1 MRTPKGANGTHTH
14 THTQFF
20 TSLKLIV
27 MLITFTIIAFACG
40 KEDKG
45 TLNTVE
51 LPTITRNSNCGPEGS
66 NCDEPDTL
74 TVTSYNVAFD
84 CDITITMK
92 VTRCYDDLGN
102 EIFNF
107 EDDGFDIEIEDSC
120 PTTQLTDIIV
130 QQAIDNFIRFY
141 FLNNMTV
148 LPSCGVSTIATSR
161 QIKMDCTRL
170 CLAPSRVGFVA
181 YRYVS
186 CSLDQGCCVQ
196 ELEWCAQNGVPISSN
211 EVNYASPSTCTPS
224 TLNCSGDPI
233 ISGQLSVQPEP
244 CGVRCD
250 LNIQYLFGDF
260 GLFFI

>member
-1 MRTPKGANGTHTH
+1 MRTPKGANGTHIH
-14 THTQFF
+14 THLF
-20 TSLKLIV
+20 TSLRLVLLFFTFAIV
-27 MLITFTIIAFACG
+27 IFACG
-40 KEDKG
+40 KEDKIVSFAVDEYP
-45 TLNTVE
+45 TV
-51 LPTITRNSNCGPEGS
+51 TRSSNCGPEGS
-66 NCDEPDTL
+66 NCDDPDTL
-74 TVTSYNVAFD
+74 TVTSYNNAFD
-84 CDITITMK
+84 CEITITMK
-92 VTRCYDDLGN
+92 VTRCFDILGN
-102 EIFNF
+102 VVYNF

-141 FLNNMTV
+141 FLNNMTA

-186 CSLDQGCCVQ
+186 CSIDQGCCVQ

-224 TLNCSGDPI
+224 TLNCNGDPI
-233 ISGQLSVQPEP
+233 GGGFSTQPEP

-250 LNIQYLFGDF
+250 L
-260 GLFFI
+260 